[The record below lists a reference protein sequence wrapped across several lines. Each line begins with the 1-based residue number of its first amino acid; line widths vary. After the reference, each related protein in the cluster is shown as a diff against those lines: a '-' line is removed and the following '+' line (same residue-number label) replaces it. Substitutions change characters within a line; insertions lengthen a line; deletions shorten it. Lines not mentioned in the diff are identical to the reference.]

1 MSDIESEKRKRG
13 RPRSTSPNGNTSIV
27 LALDRGLIILEAI
40 AQMQSATLSEL
51 ALHVDMP
58 PSTVHRVLITLQSHG
73 FASFD
78 VGVQEWAIGIGA
90 FRVGSTYLA
99 RSNLIEVSLKVMR
112 ELTAKTG
119 ETSNLGIQ
127 EAGNIVFVLQVET
140 KNPIRAMFRQGTGS
154 PMHASGI
161 GKALLAEMNSS
172 EVQKILTKHG
182 QPAFTPHTLLTPET
196 LNADLDVVATNGWAI
211 DNEERYMGM
220 RCIAAAV
227 HNERGQAIAG
237 LSISA
242 PTARFTDAVLAKTGP
257 IVRDAAQKL
266 TAMIGG
272 TARLP

>member
-1 MSDIESEKRKRG
+1 MNEITAEKRKRG
-13 RPRSTSPNGNTSIV
+13 RPRSTSPNNNSSIV

-40 AQMQSATLSEL
+40 AQLQSATLSEL

-58 PSTVHRVLITLQSHG
+58 PSSVHRVLITLQSHG

-78 VGVQEWAIGIGA
+78 SGVQEWAIGIGA
-90 FRVGSTYLA
+90 FRIGSTYLE

-112 ELTAKTG
+112 ELTAQTG

-140 KNPIRAMFRQGTGS
+140 KNPIRAMFSQGTGS

-161 GKALLAEMNSS
+161 GKALLAEMTEP
-172 EVQKILTKHG
+172 EVHKILTKHG
-182 QPAFTPHTLLTPET
+182 QTAFTPHTLVSPKT
-196 LNADLDVVATNGWAI
+196 LSADLDVVLANGWAI
-211 DNEERYMGM
+211 DNEERYVGM

-227 HNERGQAIAG
+227 HNEQGQAIAG

-242 PTARFTDAVLAKTGP
+242 PTARFTDSVLAETGP
-257 IVRDAAQKL
+257 IVRAAAQKL

-272 TARLP
+272 KARLS